1 MIHAFLPPSFSP
13 SNPWNQQKHVFLDE
27 MRKITR
33 KAQAE
38 ESRLR
43 ADLRE
48 VQRKLDAEEKYAQ
61 KVKEEREDLR
71 QVVKRQKIELGSMDE
86 KVKAMEAEKGR
97 QAEELVKFKQHWTD
111 TIQRAVEKCTR
122 KYVDN
127 LDSCFPG
134 GTYEFS
140 CDEHDA
146 PAESQAE
153 GSSQKSKEETHG
165 KMEADGVVENDD
177 SVSVNS
183 KN

>member
-1 MIHAFLPPSFSP
+1 
-13 SNPWNQQKHVFLDE
+13 

-33 KAQAE
+33 AAKDQ

-48 VQRKLDAEEKYAQ
+48 AQRKLEAEEKYAQ

-71 QVVKRQKIELGSMDE
+71 QVVKRQKVELGTIEE
-86 KVKAMEAEKGR
+86 KVKTLEADAGR
-97 QAEELVKFKQHWTD
+97 QAEELIKFKRHWTD
-111 TIQRAVEKCTR
+111 TIQRAVERCTR

-134 GTYEFS
+134 GTYKFS
-140 CDEHDA
+140 CDEDDP
-146 PAESQAE
+146 PADSQAE
-153 GSSQKSKEETHG
+153 GSSQKSKEETSG
-165 KMEADGVVENDD
+165 KMEAASVVDNDD
-177 SVSVNS
+177 SVSVDS

>member
-1 MIHAFLPPSFSP
+1 
-13 SNPWNQQKHVFLDE
+13 

-33 KAQAE
+33 AAKDQ

-48 VQRKLDAEEKYAQ
+48 AQRKLEAEEKYAQ

-71 QVVKRQKIELGSMDE
+71 QVVKRQKVELGTIEE
-86 KVKAMEAEKGR
+86 KVKTLEADAGR
-97 QAEELVKFKQHWTD
+97 QAEELIKFKQKWTD

-122 KYVDN
+122 KYVDS

-146 PAESQAE
+146 PAVSQAD
-153 GSSQKSKEETHG
+153 GSSQKSREEPPSR
-165 KMEADGVVENDD
+165 MEAAGVVDNDD
-177 SVSVNS
+177 SVSVDS
-183 KN
+183 KS

>member
-1 MIHAFLPPSFSP
+1 
-13 SNPWNQQKHVFLDE
+13 

-33 KAQAE
+33 AARDQ

-48 VQRKLDAEEKYAQ
+48 AQRKLEAEQKYAE
-61 KVKEEREDLR
+61 KVREERADLR
-71 QVVKRQKIELGSMDE
+71 QVVKKQRVELGSMEE
-86 KVKAMEAEKGR
+86 KIKNLEADAAR
-97 QAEELVKFKQHWTD
+97 QGEELIKLKQQWTD

-140 CDEHDA
+140 CGEDDP
-146 PAESQAE
+146 PADSLAE
-153 GSSQKSKEETHG
+153 GSSQKSKEETSR
-165 KMEADGVVENDD
+165 KMEAASVVDNDD
-177 SVSVNS
+177 SVSVSS

>member
-1 MIHAFLPPSFSP
+1 
-13 SNPWNQQKHVFLDE
+13 

-33 KAQAE
+33 AAKDQ

-48 VQRKLDAEEKYAQ
+48 AQRKLEAEEKYAQ

-71 QVVKRQKIELGSMDE
+71 QVVKRQKVELGTIEE
-86 KVKAMEAEKGR
+86 KVKTLEADAGR
-97 QAEELVKFKQHWTD
+97 QAEELIKFKQKWTD

-146 PAESQAE
+146 PAVSQAE
-153 GSSQKSKEETHG
+153 GSSQKSREEPPSR
-165 KMEADGVVENDD
+165 MEAASVVDNDD
-177 SVSVNS
+177 SVSVDSRN
-183 KN
+183 

>member
-1 MIHAFLPPSFSP
+1 M
-13 SNPWNQQKHVFLDE
+13 
-27 MRKITR
+27 
-33 KAQAE
+33 
-38 ESRLR
+38 
-43 ADLRE
+43 
-48 VQRKLDAEEKYAQ
+48 
-61 KVKEEREDLR
+61 R
-71 QVVKRQKIELGSMDE
+71 QVVKKQKVELGDMEE
-86 KVKAMEAEKGR
+86 KVKAMEVEKGR
-97 QAEELVKFKQHWTD
+97 QAEELVKFKQQWTD

-153 GSSQKSKEETHG
+153 GSSQKSKEETSG
-165 KMEADGVVENDD
+165 KMEAASVVDNDD
-177 SVSVNS
+177 SVSVDS

>member
-1 MIHAFLPPSFSP
+1 M
-13 SNPWNQQKHVFLDE
+13 E
-27 MRKITR
+27 
-33 KAQAE
+33 
-38 ESRLR
+38 
-43 ADLRE
+43 
-48 VQRKLDAEEKYAQ
+48 
-61 KVKEEREDLR
+61 
-71 QVVKRQKIELGSMDE
+71 E
-86 KVKAMEAEKGR
+86 KVKTLEADAGR
-97 QAEELVKFKQHWTD
+97 HAEELIKFKQHWTD

-146 PAESQAE
+146 PADPQTE
-153 GSSQKSKEETHG
+153 GSSQKSKEETQG

-177 SVSVNS
+177 SVSVSS

>member
-1 MIHAFLPPSFSP
+1 
-13 SNPWNQQKHVFLDE
+13 

-33 KAQAE
+33 AARDQ

-48 VQRKLDAEEKYAQ
+48 AQRNLEAEQKYAE
-61 KVKEEREDLR
+61 KVREEREDLR
-71 QVVKRQKIELGSMDE
+71 QAVKNQRVELGSMEE
-86 KVKAMEAEKGR
+86 KIKNLEADAAR
-97 QAEELVKFKQHWTD
+97 QGEELIKFKQQWTD

-153 GSSQKSKEETHG
+153 GSSQKSKEETQG
-165 KMEADGVVENDD
+165 KMEGDGVVGNDD
-177 SVSVNS
+177 SVSIDS

>member
-1 MIHAFLPPSFSP
+1 MHSSRPPSP
-13 SNPWNQQKHVFLDE
+13 LALPGTKKRVFLDE
-27 MRKITR
+27 MRKITKR
-33 KAQAE
+33 ATEQ